1 METANYIYIQLAE
14 SIHEDKP
21 RILTASDNINKTIYI
36 DNLTSEENAILSDL
50 INKINIRL
58 NNQ

>member
-14 SIHEDKP
+14 SIHEDRP
-21 RILTASDNINKTIYI
+21 RILMASENINKTRYI
-36 DNLTSEENAILSDL
+36 DNLTPEENTILSEL
-50 INKINIRL
+50 ISKMNIRL